1 MMWVGEIAH
10 SLGVKIIQMGKG
22 EMNLFN
28 KYWEES
34 GTHMQTNDAGPKSY
48 YTQTV
53 SLTLILQYCG
63 VSKSQKNTVKNERK
77 STLQN
82 VKKIFRKYLVRD

>member
-10 SLGVKIIQMGKG
+10 SLGAKIIQMGKG

-34 GTHMQTNDAGPKSY
+34 GTHMQTTDAGPKYY

-53 SLTLILQYCG
+53 PLTLDSAILWGIKITEYCQEW
-63 VSKSQKNTVKNERK
+63 KKKQPTKC
-77 STLQN
+77 
-82 VKKIFRKYLVRD
+82 KKIFGKYLVRD